1 MIVIGW
7 DPGTANLGYGVLD
20 LGPSHA
26 RCLAHGNVGEGS
38 DRGVREQLRALAQ
51 TIDELMNRWT
61 PEVMGYE
68 DQAGVEVAM
77 QRDGTGSNYSSR
89 RLHEVTGMLTYA
101 ATCSLTEPI
110 PLYVPQPRS
119 VKVAVLGRGHG
130 GADKKAVQGWID
142 RMFGIKANQHAADAI
157 GVAIATVRYHRIE
170 CAKRRSSARL
180 IR

>member
-7 DPGTANLGYGVLD
+7 DPGTANLGYGVLE
-20 LGPSHA
+20 LSPSRT
-26 RCLAHGNVGEGS
+26 RCLAHGNVGERS

-101 ATCSLTEPI
+101 ATCSLAESI
-110 PLYVPQPRS
+110 PLYVTQPRS
-119 VKVAVLGRGHG
+119 IKVAVLGRGHG
-130 GADKKAVQGWID
+130 GADKKAVQSWID
-142 RMFGIKANQHAADAI
+142 RMFGIKSNQHGADAL
-157 GVAIATVRYHRIE
+157 GAAIAAVRYHRIE
-170 CAKRRSSARL
+170 SAKRRSSAAL

>member
-7 DPGTANLGYGVLD
+7 DPGTSNLGFGVLD

-26 RCLAHGNVGEGS
+26 RCLAHGNVGQGS
-38 DRGVREQLRALAQ
+38 AHGPQAQLNALASK
-51 TIDELMNRWT
+51 IDQIMQEHCPDLMA
-61 PEVMGYE
+61 YE

-89 RLHEVTGMLTYA
+89 RLHEVTGMLRYA
-101 ATCSLTEPI
+101 ARCALSEPI

-119 VKVAVLGRGHG
+119 IKVAVLGRGHG
-130 GADKKAVQGWID
+130 GADKKSVQRWID
-142 RMFGIKANQHAADAI
+142 RMFGIVSSSHAADAI
-157 GVAIATVRYHRIE
+157 GAAITAARMHRVE
-170 CAKRRSSARL
+170 LASRRRASQL